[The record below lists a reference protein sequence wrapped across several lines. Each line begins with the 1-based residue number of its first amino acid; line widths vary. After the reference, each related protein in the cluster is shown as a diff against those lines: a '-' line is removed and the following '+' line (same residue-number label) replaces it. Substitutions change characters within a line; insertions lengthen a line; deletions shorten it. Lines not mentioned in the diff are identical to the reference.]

1 MDAAQ
6 RLAELAVVLGANV
19 QPDQVVRVAGD
30 VAHAELVRAIA
41 DAAYRHGAR
50 FVDVDLSDPNVNRAR
65 VLHARDDALTYAPA
79 WPDARIHELDEAHGA
94 NIKIVSPTPGL
105 YDDLDP
111 ERVSRAQPPHSRVWR
126 DVEYRVNNTIIPGP
140 TEAWARALRPDA
152 NPAEALAALWEDMT
166 VACRLAEPDPVAAWR
181 DRFAELGRRAQQL
194 TALALDAVKLRG
206 PGTDLV
212 VGLPPTARWDPPS
225 HVNERG
231 IEHVWNLPSEEVFTV
246 PDKDRAD
253 GHARLTSPAVVGGR
267 LVDDVTLT
275 FTGGRVVSVTG
286 SDGVEAL
293 RAYLARDDGTA
304 RLGELAL
311 VDGAGAVGSLG
322 RTFGL
327 ILLDENR
334 AGHIALGFGF
344 PEMVAPSHRH
354 MVNTSGDHLDVT
366 IGSDALEVT
375 GVDATGREHPVL
387 RGGEWQLG

>member
-1 MDAAQ
+1 
-6 RLAELAVVLGANV
+6 
-19 QPDQVVRVAGD
+19 VVRVVGD
-30 VAHAELVRAIA
+30 VDHAELVQAIA
-41 DAAYRHGAR
+41 DVAYQPGAR
-50 FVDVDLSDPNVNRAR
+50 FVDVDLADPRLHRLRA
-65 VLHARDDALTYAPA
+65 LHAREDSLTYAPA
-79 WPDARIHELDEAHGA
+79 WPEARIRELDEVHGA
-94 NIKIVSPTPGL
+94 SIRIVSPMPGL
-105 YDDLDP
+105 FDDLDP
-111 ERVSRAQPPHSRVWR
+111 ERVARAQPPRSRAWR

-152 NPAEALAALWEDMT
+152 APAVALAALWEDMT

-181 DRFAELGRRAQQL
+181 HRFAELGGRAKQL

-212 VGLPPTARWDPPS
+212 VGLPPSARWEPPS
-225 HVNERG
+225 HVSDRG
-231 IEHVWNLPSEEVFTV
+231 IEHVWNLPSEEVYTV

-275 FTGGRVVSVTG
+275 FAGGRVVAVEG
-286 SDGVEAL
+286 SDGVDAL

-304 RLGELAL
+304 RLGEVAL

-344 PEMVAPSHRH
+344 PDMVGPSHQH

-366 IGSDALEVT
+366 IGSDEVEVT
-375 GVDATGREHPVL
+375 GVDSSGREHPVL
-387 RGGEWQLG
+387 RGGGWQLG